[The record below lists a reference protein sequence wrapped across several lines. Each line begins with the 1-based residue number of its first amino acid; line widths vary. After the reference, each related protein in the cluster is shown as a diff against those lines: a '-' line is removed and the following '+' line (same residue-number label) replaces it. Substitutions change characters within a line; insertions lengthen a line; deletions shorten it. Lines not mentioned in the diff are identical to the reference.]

1 MGYVKC
7 GSQGEDRI
15 DIGERM
21 EEYTSEQVARACV
34 DAAIDKKA
42 IEPVIIDVRG
52 KCDYADFLVVCSGR
66 SDRHVDGIATGIDTD
81 VVDMRQCISNEGLA
95 NGQWVLLDY
104 ADVVVHVFNG
114 HKRNEYDIEGLW
126 KDAPRLHV
134 DIPADLRM
142 TDEIYDEPSF

>member
-7 GSQGEDRI
+7 GSQGADRI

-52 KCDYADFLVVCSGR
+52 KCDYADFFG
-66 SDRHVDGIATGIDTD
+66 A
-81 VVDMRQCISNEGLA
+81 Q
-95 NGQWVLLDY
+95 
-104 ADVVVHVFNG
+104 
-114 HKRNEYDIEGLW
+114 
-126 KDAPRLHV
+126 
-134 DIPADLRM
+134 
-142 TDEIYDEPSF
+142 

>member
-1 MGYVKC
+1 MAISDTLKALFELFWPTRCAASDALV
-7 GSQGEDRI
+7 S
-15 DIGERM
+15 
-21 EEYTSEQVARACV
+21 TSPTTVCACCL
-34 DAAIDKKA
+34 DAIDKKA

-114 HKRNEYDIEGLW
+114 HKRNEYDIAG
-126 KDAPRLHV
+126 
-134 DIPADLRM
+134 
-142 TDEIYDEPSF
+142 